1 MGRQLVASELLR
13 SVMVFRG
20 LETEVLQ
27 AFLTEIKKEGR
38 LKDSVMVRLQE
49 LVDNRSI
56 TKSKL
61 MDLIEENAN
70 SQDKEP

>member
-1 MGRQLVASELLR
+1 MGRRLVSSELLR

-20 LETEVLQ
+20 LETEVLE

-49 LVDNRSI
+49 LVENRSI
-56 TKSKL
+56 TKTKL
-61 MDLIEENAN
+61 MDLIEENAK
-70 SQDKEP
+70 SQDKAP